1 MSIRETIDPN
11 SSLWAWLAFD
21 LWFHRTRRGLSLA
34 QMGPVVRAAR
44 GTVSNWEA
52 GRLRPQDDHMKRLD
66 EAWNTGGHFQRL
78 LYYARSGHDPDWFK
92 QYMQYESGAD
102 VIKVYHGQ
110 SLPVPVQTYEYARSL
125 LLAGAGAE
133 NIEGAMEIRLKR
145 QEILSK
151 ARPPRVW
158 ILADE
163 TVLDHR
169 VGGVDVMRDQFR
181 RLLELGELPY
191 ITIRIVPLS
200 AGAHPGFDGP
210 FQILT
215 VGSRDIAYAGAQIGG
230 RLIEAG
236 DEVRTLGVRFDEI
249 GAEAL
254 SRSASR
260 SLIEQKLKDLT

>member
-1 MSIRETIDPN
+1 
-11 SSLWAWLAFD
+11 
-21 LWFHRTRRGLSLA
+21 
-34 QMGPVVRAAR
+34 
-44 GTVSNWEA
+44 
-52 GRLRPQDDHMKRLD
+52 
-66 EAWNTGGHFQRL
+66 
-78 LYYARSGHDPDWFK
+78 K
-92 QYMQYESGAD
+92 QYIQYESGAA

-133 NIEGAMEIRLKR
+133 NIEGALEIRLKR

-151 ARPPRVW
+151 AQPPRVW
-158 ILADE
+158 ILVDE
-163 TVLDHR
+163 AALDR
-169 VGGVDVMRDQFR
+169 LVGGVDVMRDQLR
-181 RLLELGELPY
+181 RLLELGELPH
-191 ITIRIVPLS
+191 IIIRVVPLS

-249 GAEAL
+249 GSEAL
-254 SRSASR
+254 SRSDSR
-260 SLIEQKLKDLT
+260 SLIERKLKDLT